1 MKAKDYKKYLTEE
14 LSLLNKEDKETHE
27 ANLKELIAN
36 ARTQR
41 ELKKIELTIN
51 CLLGKD
57 FEEFA
62 A

>member
-1 MKAKDYKKYLTEE
+1 MKTQDYKNYLIKE

-27 ANLKELIAN
+27 ANLKELIAK

>member
-1 MKAKDYKKYLTEE
+1 MKAQDYKNYLTEE